1 MSRPRIKIC
10 GITRL
15 EDAERAVA
23 LGADAIGV
31 VLWERSPRA
40 VTAIQARA
48 ILRTLPPFVTRVG
61 VFVDAAPATIRALV
75 DEVGLDAVQLHGD
88 EPVEDYVNLPIR
100 LIKAVTLS
108 DDGAVQV
115 CTRLPADVT
124 PLVDAADR
132 ERRGGTGQLANWARA
147 AALAGVRPAILAGG
161 LTPANVEHAM
171 REVRPWALDVSSGV
185 EDAPGV
191 KNHDRLRALFDAVR
205 RGEER

>member
-1 MSRPRIKIC
+1 MSRPRVKIC

-40 VTAIQARA
+40 VTALQARA
-48 ILRTLPPFVTRVG
+48 ILRALPPFVARVG
-61 VFVDAAPATIRALV
+61 VFVDAAPATIRAIV
-75 DEVGLDAVQLHGD
+75 DEVELDAVQLHGD
-88 EPVEDYVNLPIR
+88 EPVEDYVDLRIR
-100 LIKAVTLS
+100 LIKAVTLT
-108 DDGAVQV
+108 DDGAVQA
-115 CTRLPADVT
+115 CTRLPAGVT

-161 LTPANVEHAM
+161 LTPANVEQAM

-191 KNHDRLRALFDAVR
+191 KSHDRLRALFDAVR
-205 RGEER
+205 RGEDR

>member
-1 MSRPRIKIC
+1 VSRPRVKIC

-40 VTAIQARA
+40 VTAVQARA
-48 ILRTLPPFVTRVG
+48 ILRALPPFVTRVG
-61 VFVDAAPATIRALV
+61 VFVDATPATIRAIV

-88 EPVEDYVNLPIR
+88 EPVEGYVDLRIR
-100 LIKAVTLS
+100 LIKAVTLT
-108 DDGAVQV
+108 DDGAVQA
-115 CTRLPADVT
+115 CTRLPAGVT

-161 LTPANVEHAM
+161 LTPANVEQAM
-171 REVRPWALDVSSGV
+171 CEVRPWALDVSSGV

-205 RGEER
+205 RGEDR

>member
-1 MSRPRIKIC
+1 VSRPRIKIC